1 MKRLALAAVVLLSV
15 GACNGA
21 APPAATDASL
31 APAETRP
38 ESPPPSPEPPTP
50 TPTPGP
56 TLARAADGPVVE
68 VFTTGL
74 EVPWDL
80 AFLPDGALL
89 VTERPGRVRLVAADG
104 SLREQPVARVE
115 VTAQGE
121 GGLLGIDLD
130 PQFAAGQRF
139 AYLYATTSDGM
150 QVQRWRV
157 GDDGTMS
164 REAVVLDGIRA
175 GRIHDSG
182 RLRFG
187 PDANLYVLTGD
198 AGQGRLAQDPA
209 SLNGKVLRL
218 RPDQYRATAD
228 DPEIVSLGHRNPQ
241 GLDWQPDSDGLV
253 TTDHGPSGFDGPPC
267 CDEVNVV
274 SEGGNYGWPEVFGP
288 DHGRFR
294 APVMLWRTPPIAPS
308 GAAFL
313 SLPGSSWT
321 GSFFVAALRGRALH
335 RLTFNGPDVVD
346 EQVLL
351 GQEYGRLRAV
361 VEGPDGALYVTTSNR
376 DGRGDPSRGDDR
388 ILRIVPPAE

>member
-1 MKRLALAAVVLLSV
+1 
-15 GACNGA
+15 
-21 APPAATDASL
+21 
-31 APAETRP
+31 
-38 ESPPPSPEPPTP
+38 
-50 TPTPGP
+50 
-56 TLARAADGPVVE
+56 VVE
-68 VFTTGL
+68 VFTAGL

-115 VTAQGE
+115 VSAQGE

-139 AYLYATTSDGM
+139 AYLYATTRNGM

-187 PDANLYVLTGD
+187 PDGNLYVLTGD
-198 AGQGRLAQDPA
+198 AGQRRLAQDPA

-218 RPDQYRATAD
+218 QPDQYRGTTD
-228 DPEIVSLGHRNPQ
+228 DPQIVSLGHRNPQ
-241 GLDWQPDSDGLV
+241 GLDWQPDSNTLV
-253 TTDHGPSGFDGPPC
+253 TTDHGPSGFDGPSC

-274 SEGGNYGWPEVFGP
+274 REGGNYGWPEVFGP

-294 APVMLWRTPPIAPS
+294 APVMLWRTPPIAPA

-321 GSFFVAALRGRALH
+321 GSLFVAALRGRALH
-335 RLTFNGPDVVD
+335 QLTFNGADVVG

-351 GQEYGRLRAV
+351 RQEYGRLRAV

-388 ILRIVPPAE
+388 ILRIVPPAG